1 MAQEMMENIISNNL
15 HINETLLQYCIA
27 LVKIGEPVNE
37 IILLLD
43 YFDIENYNEESI
55 SMKLQVLLMIYKS
68 EWYDRKEK
76 EEIKDK
82 IKYYAEKGWISMPV
96 RWSEELFQIYLNFCK
111 NENIETHLR
120 NITQEHKVDKDLEEN
135 KFCKKIARCRTKRYL
150 QKLFDEL
157 MNYRNHI
164 IIRSGDAWD
173 MIIDKVYEIDGNAD
187 KILIYMEA
195 CKFPHDIYY
204 TSNSS
209 YFYMPLG
216 RIIEREG
223 LTTKV
228 WNHLKKNGGYGDF
241 ISLIKA
247 YDYINNKKMCKRLF
261 IRFFQYCEFLVYDEA
276 HYEINTEQ

>member
-1 MAQEMMENIISNNL
+1 
-15 HINETLLQYCIA
+15 
-27 LVKIGEPVNE
+27 
-37 IILLLD
+37 
-43 YFDIENYNEESI
+43 
-55 SMKLQVLLMIYKS
+55 
-68 EWYDRKEK
+68 
-76 EEIKDK
+76 
-82 IKYYAEKGWISMPV
+82 
-96 RWSEELFQIYLNFCK
+96 
-111 NENIETHLR
+111 
-120 NITQEHKVDKDLEEN
+120 
-135 KFCKKIARCRTKRYL
+135 
-150 QKLFDEL
+150 

-247 YDYINNKKMCKRLF
+247 YDYMNNKKMCKRLF